1 MKYIYIIIC
10 SLIIYS
16 CGFKPIYKIDENNL
30 NLVSYD
36 VVFINE
42 DNVSRPVKEEVNRTL
57 INNANNKDSYTVEIK
72 VSENFIP
79 LIVNTNGTVA
89 KYRIELTIKYNLFDS
104 ADMSEILSDTV
115 RGFAQFDTAVSEIE
129 NNDKKDKMIRL
140 AARDAIQ
147 IMMTK
152 IQGNILKNNDN

>member
-1 MKYIYIIIC
+1 M
-10 SLIIYS
+10 IYS

-42 DNVSRPVKEEVNRTL
+42 DNISRPIKEEVNRTL

-129 NNDKKDKMIRL
+129 NNDKKDKMIRV

-152 IQGNILKNNDN
+152 IQGNILKKNDN